1 MADYPDLTL
10 DDLKSMLDRISP
22 SCDRK
27 TWAMIAMGI
36 KHEFGED
43 GFDAWD
49 DWSRGDSSY
58 KKADALSAWKS
69 CKLSGAK
76 GTVTIAYV
84 VKLAVENNWTR
95 ERREMTAA
103 EKRKKRE
110 DQEARRK
117 KREAEVL
124 ADQERAENM
133 QQQIQVATVRLLSE
147 FTKARGKSAYL
158 ERKQAP
164 AFGVRFVTQP
174 VLMVTD
180 DKRGVC
186 EIWTGESIGQFFRS
200 MPSPRPDHLSFRKY
214 GPGDILIPL
223 ADLDGAVWSHQSI
236 NGNGTKLFP
245 KFARKQGCCLWVGR
259 SDDMPVIALAE
270 GYATAC
276 SVYQAT
282 QWPTIMCVDL
292 GNMAHIARGIRER
305 YPHAQLVIAGDDDPK
320 ANGDN
325 PGRVQAE
332 ALALELDAVVVFPE
346 LPEQSR
352 EAA

>member
-1 MADYPDLTL
+1 MPDLPDITL
-10 DDLKSMLDRISP
+10 DDLPGLLAHIDAHDRE
-22 SCDRK
+22 
-27 TWAMIAMGI
+27 TWVQVAMGV
-36 KHEFGED
+36 KSEFGD
-43 GFDAWD
+43 AGFD
-49 DWSRGDSSY
+49 DWNSWSQNGDSY
-58 KKADALSAWKS
+58 NAGDAKSVWKS
-69 CKLSGAK
+69 CKRGK
-76 GTVTIAYV
+76 TGIGTVIH
-84 VKLAVENNWTR
+84 LAK
-95 ERREMTAA
+95 ERGWKPRKQSLTAE
-103 EKRKKRE
+103 EKRRQHAE
-110 DQEARRK
+110 QEARRK
-117 KREAEVL
+117 QREAEVL
-124 ADQERAENM
+124 ADEERKATM
-133 QQQIQVATVRLLSE
+133 QQQIQAATVRLLSE

-186 EIWTGESIGQFFRS
+186 EIWTGEQIGQFFAAL
-200 MPSPRPDHLSFRKY
+200 PNPRPDHLSFRKY
-214 GPGDILIPL
+214 GPGDLLIPL
-223 ADLDGAVWSHQSI
+223 ADLDGTVWSHQSI
-236 NGNGTKLFP
+236 NANGTKLFP
-245 KFARKQGCCLWVGR
+245 KFARKQGCCHWVGR

-332 ALALELDAVVVFPE
+332 ALALEFDAVAVFPVP
-346 LPEQSR
+346 PEQSR

>member
-103 EKRKKRE
+103 EKRKRRE

-133 QQQIQVATVRLLSE
+133 QQQIQVATCRLLSE

-186 EIWTGESIGQFFRS
+186 EIWTGRASASSLR
-200 MPSPRPDHLSFRKY
+200 R
-214 GPGDILIPL
+214 
-223 ADLDGAVWSHQSI
+223 
-236 NGNGTKLFP
+236 
-245 KFARKQGCCLWVGR
+245 CLTR
-259 SDDMPVIALAE
+259 ALTTFHSAS
-270 GYATAC
+270 T
-276 SVYQAT
+276 
-282 QWPTIMCVDL
+282 
-292 GNMAHIARGIRER
+292 
-305 YPHAQLVIAGDDDPK
+305 
-320 ANGDN
+320 
-325 PGRVQAE
+325 GRVT
-332 ALALELDAVVVFPE
+332 F
-346 LPEQSR
+346 
-352 EAA
+352 